1 MMSEKQYNWYK
12 VADSVNEIIFGDNN
26 LAELSIGGKSICL
39 IKKENKILVCTQKC
53 PHAGGRLVDGFID
66 VQGNIVCP
74 LHRYRFNPETGRN
87 ISGEGYFL
95 KTYNIEYREDGIYV
109 GFEKS
114 KGLFGW

>member
-1 MMSEKQYNWYK
+1 MSEKQFNWHK
-12 VADSVNEIIFGDNN
+12 IADNADEIIFQENK
-26 LAELSIGGKSICL
+26 LTELTVGGKTICL
-39 IKKENKILVCTQKC
+39 VKKEDEIFACAPKC
-53 PHAGGRLVDGFID
+53 PHAGGHLADGYID

-95 KTYNIEYREDGIYV
+95 KTYKVELREDGLYI

>member
-1 MMSEKQYNWYK
+1 MSEKQFNWYK
-12 VADSVNEIIFGDNN
+12 LADNINEIPFQENK
-26 LAELSIGGKSICL
+26 LAEVIVDGKTICL
-39 IKKENKILVCTQKC
+39 VKREDQIFACTQKC
-53 PHAGGRLVDGFID
+53 PHAGGHLVEGFID
-66 VQGNIVCP
+66 IHGSIVCP

-95 KTYNIEYREDGIYV
+95 KTYKVELREDGVYI